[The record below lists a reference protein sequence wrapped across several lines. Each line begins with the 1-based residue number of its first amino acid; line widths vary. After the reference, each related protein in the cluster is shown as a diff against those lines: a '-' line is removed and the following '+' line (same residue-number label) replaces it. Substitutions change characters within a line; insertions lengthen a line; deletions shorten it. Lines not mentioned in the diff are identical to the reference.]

1 MAAPAPTAS
10 TPTTQVPSSY
20 RWTSDRAPLRGEFL
34 YDEDEEKSV
43 LCVMYLLSGFCYA
56 AAAGGGNSEANS
68 QWRNHRRPRGCFIVK
83 YMQLEGKFR
92 PEPPFTAP
100 FTTPALEGAC
110 GGARVHTSCLA
121 CKNPFCCGFA
131 LLQVAFATLR
141 QLVVVIAKLIRC
153 ASH

>member
-1 MAAPAPTAS
+1 LRRSSTSWLRYSHLQQGEAAAKGVFAS
-10 TPTTQVPSSY
+10 
-20 RWTSDRAPLRGEFL
+20 
-34 YDEDEEKSV
+34 K
-43 LCVMYLLSGFCYA
+43 
-56 AAAGGGNSEANS
+56 AAGGGNSEANS